1 MQRRGSVVD
10 SPGYAEY
17 TVTRKAEGNNL
28 LLRILL
34 IGLYVF
40 FALIYFIFFTAVIPI
55 VMMIALL
62 PLFVWMLVFFT
73 WRYAA
78 LEIEYQIHSG
88 TVSFYHIYGERSR
101 RKKFS
106 CKTKDLIT
114 VAPMDRTHE
123 KDFTRAVL
131 LHDFRGT
138 KNTPDAYYLTFNKD
152 GKTCAVFF
160 EATTKTVK
168 SFRYFNSAATVVS
181 TSLRY

>member
-1 MQRRGSVVD
+1 MD

-17 TVTRKAEGNNL
+17 TVTKKAEGKNL
-28 LLRILL
+28 LLRIML
-34 IGLYVF
+34 ITLYVS
-40 FALIYFIFFTAVIPI
+40 FALGYFVFFTAVIPI

-88 TVSFYHIYGERSR
+88 TVTFYHIYGGRSR
-101 RKKFS
+101 RKRFE

-114 VAPMDRTHE
+114 VAPMDRAHE
-123 KDFTRAVL
+123 KDFTRAAPI
-131 LHDFRGT
+131 HDFRGA
-138 KNTPDAYYLTFNKD
+138 KNTPDAYYLTFNKG
-152 GKTCAVFF
+152 GKICGVFF
-160 EATTKTVK
+160 EATAKTVK

-181 TSLRY
+181 PSLRY